1 MGGEVRGELGRLDLN
16 LLVVLRALLRERN
29 VTRAARRVG
38 VSQPAASAALGRLRR
53 HFGDELLVRER
64 GRYVLSPLAA
74 QLVEQVESACVAVE
88 RIFSAS
94 ARFDPKVST
103 REFTLIL
110 ADYSIAIM
118 AEPLSRLMDAT
129 ATGIRLH
136 VRQVKE
142 RQLSEVSETL
152 RMVDGIVV
160 PAAPQLDR
168 PDIRSVELFQ
178 DRWVCVTSADNPLVP
193 DGRLGL
199 ADLARLSWVLPYYDV
214 SGYPPTA
221 PITRQLALFGI
232 RPHVA
237 VRVESYSAIPYF
249 VAGTDRIALMQHR
262 LARRHAHGFGLR
274 VLECPGD
281 PDPVVERLW
290 WHAQHDDDPAHAW
303 LRATVTRAAA
313 DL

>member
-1 MGGEVRGELGRLDLN
+1 MEDGGGGGLARLDLN

-74 QLVEQVESACVAVE
+74 QLAEQVETACAAVE

-94 ARFDPKVST
+94 PGFDPATST

-110 ADYSIAIM
+110 ADYSIAIL
-118 AEPLSRLMDAT
+118 AEPLSRLMETT
-129 ATGIRLH
+129 APGIRLH

-142 RQLSEVSETL
+142 RQLAEVTETL
-152 RMVDGIVV
+152 RMVDGLIV
-160 PAAPQLDR
+160 PTAPQLDR
-168 PDIRSVELFQ
+168 PDVRSAELFT
-178 DRWVCVTSADNPLVP
+178 DRWVCVVAAKNRHVTGD
-193 DGRLGL
+193 RLEL
-199 ADLARLSWVLPYYDV
+199 SDLSRLPWVLPYHDV
-214 SGYPPTA
+214 TGYPPTA
-221 PITRQLALFGI
+221 PIPRLLTVLGV
-232 RPHVA
+232 RPQVS

-249 VAGTDRIALMQHR
+249 VAGTDRLALMQHR
-262 LARRHAHGFGLR
+262 LARRFACDHDLR
-274 VLECPGD
+274 LLDCPGD

-290 WHAQHDDDPAHAW
+290 WHAHHDDDPAHAW
-303 LRATVTRAAA
+303 LRRTVVRAAA
-313 DL
+313 QL